1 MQFNS
6 NREHLDIF
14 KILLFTYIFRD
25 TCREDFGVIPSNFQ
39 GRERMLLVRQ
49 MGRSRRH
56 HLPHR
61 CGTI

>member
-6 NREHLDIF
+6 KREHLDIF

-39 GRERMLLVRQ
+39 GRERMLL
-49 MGRSRRH
+49 
-56 HLPHR
+56 
-61 CGTI
+61 